1 MHSLPVSNTALIPFF
16 SIFLEAKNQS
26 MWCPDTFAP
35 ELLMLTQWLTISS
48 DITQSLAVV
57 SWFWLV

>member
-1 MHSLPVSNTALIPFF
+1 MRSLPVSNIALILFF

-26 MWCPDTFAP
+26 MWCPGTFAL
-35 ELLMLTQWLTISS
+35 ELLMLTQWLAISS
-48 DITQSLAVV
+48 DITHTVADV